1 MSKIPLSNGI
11 VAAASA
17 LQLYGDVDPDSS
29 RDLAERA
36 LSAANRVGARGHLGA
51 APTHDEVREA
61 LAHRAMDK
69 QLYARYRAC
78 KRARTR
84 AKQRLTDLREIVA
97 AQRSIVSAAKS
108 EQEASEGPQPAWS
121 GSREFPY
128 G

>member
-51 APTHDEVREA
+51 APTHDEVLRARAALARRGVQIDYPTVRSVLHEA
-61 LAHRAMDK
+61 L
-69 QLYARYRAC
+69 
-78 KRARTR
+78 
-84 AKQRLTDLREIVA
+84 VP
-97 AQRSIVSAAKS
+97 
-108 EQEASEGPQPAWS
+108 GW
-121 GSREFPY
+121 G